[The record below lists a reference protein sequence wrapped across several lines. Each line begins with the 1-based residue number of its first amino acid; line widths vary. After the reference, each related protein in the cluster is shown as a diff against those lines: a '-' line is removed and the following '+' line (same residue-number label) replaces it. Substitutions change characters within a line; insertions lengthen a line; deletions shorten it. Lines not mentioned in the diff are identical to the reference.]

1 MSSIIKDQH
10 GTFLSEVFFS
20 HCATHFV
27 KEIDYLLAV
36 DRDATIEDLRELST
50 VRFYF
55 VHWHILP
62 LEGCVRV
69 CVYVYTNV

>member
-1 MSSIIKDQH
+1 MVH
-10 GTFLSEVFFS
+10 FLSGVFFS

-27 KEIDYLLAV
+27 KEIDDLLTV
-36 DRDATIEDLRELST
+36 DSDATTGDLRELST
-50 VRFYF
+50 VRFYV

-69 CVYVYTNV
+69 CVLVYTNV